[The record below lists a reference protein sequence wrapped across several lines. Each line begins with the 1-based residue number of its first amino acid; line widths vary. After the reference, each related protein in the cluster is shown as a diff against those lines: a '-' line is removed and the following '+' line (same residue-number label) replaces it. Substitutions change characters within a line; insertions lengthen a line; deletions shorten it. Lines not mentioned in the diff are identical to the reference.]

1 MLVYQLYRFFTFLKS
16 FLLQVPPTGHG
27 MMDHEE
33 DGEVAINLS
42 TNQAPRSADT
52 PNGNAE
58 PEDGEPQV
66 SDFSFNLTFIE

>member
-1 MLVYQLYRFFTFLKS
+1 MPRGWKGGVNADDLD
-16 FLLQVPPTGHG
+16 VPETGHG

-33 DGEVAINLS
+33 DGDVAINLS
-42 TNQAPRSADT
+42 KNQAPRSADT

-66 SDFSFNLTFIE
+66 RHLYLLFFYHCITHS

>member
-1 MLVYQLYRFFTFLKS
+1 
-16 FLLQVPPTGHG
+16 

-66 SDFSFNLTFIE
+66 SALTMCLIYFVILYTIK

>member
-1 MLVYQLYRFFTFLKS
+1 
-16 FLLQVPPTGHG
+16 

-66 SDFSFNLTFIE
+66 SALNMHSIYIAIYHTRKFELKKIYNRF